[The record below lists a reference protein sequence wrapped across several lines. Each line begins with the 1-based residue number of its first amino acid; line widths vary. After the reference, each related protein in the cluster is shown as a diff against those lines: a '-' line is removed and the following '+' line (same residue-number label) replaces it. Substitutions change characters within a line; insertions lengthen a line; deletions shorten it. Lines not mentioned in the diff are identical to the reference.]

1 MLEVVAPDMLWT
13 VRVPLRFYGIGMGA
27 RMTVCRLSDG
37 ALWVHSP
44 IGLEP
49 CLGSEID
56 SLGTVRHVIAPSRL
70 HHLFLTD
77 FLARYPDAG
86 LYGSPALPKKR
97 PDLRFDGILGNTPQ
111 PGWAADLDQRLIRSD
126 SLFDEVVFFHRRSR
140 TLIVADLLERAD
152 ETWPPLSRLIYRLMG
167 LYQRAGP
174 PIDMKLLLSLRRR
187 AETRASVDKILSWDF
202 DRLIMSH
209 GALIDSGAKDV
220 VRRAF
225 RFAVA

>member
-1 MLEVVAPDMLWT
+1 MLDVVAPDMLWT
-13 VRVPLRFYGIGMGA
+13 VTVPLRFYGIGMGA

-37 ALWVHSP
+37 ELWVHSP
-44 IGLEP
+44 IRPDER
-49 CLGSEID
+49 LGSEID
-56 SLGTVRHVIAPSRL
+56 RLGPVRYVIAPSRL
-70 HHLFLTD
+70 HHLFLSD
-77 FLARYPDAG
+77 FLARYPAAR

-97 PDLRFDGILGNTPQ
+97 PDLHFDGILGNTAQ
-111 PGWAADLDQRLIRSD
+111 SGWAADLNQRLIRSD

-167 LYQRAGP
+167 LYQKAGP

-187 AETRASVDKILSWDF
+187 AETRASIEKILSWDF

-209 GALIDSGAKDV
+209 GAIIDSGAKDV

-225 RFAVA
+225 RFAMA

>member
-13 VRVPLRFYGIGMGA
+13 VRIPLRFYGIGMGT

-37 ALWVHSP
+37 ELWVHSP
-44 IGLEP
+44 IRPDGR
-49 CLGSEID
+49 LGSQID
-56 SLGTVRHVIAPSRL
+56 RLGPVRHVIAPSRL

-77 FLARYPDAG
+77 FLARYPDSR

-97 PDLRFDGILGNTPQ
+97 PDLHFDDILGNTPQ
-111 PGWAADLDQRLIRSD
+111 PGWVADLDQRLVCTD

-167 LYQRAGP
+167 LYQKAGP

-220 VRRAF
+220 VHRAF
-225 RFAVA
+225 RFAMA